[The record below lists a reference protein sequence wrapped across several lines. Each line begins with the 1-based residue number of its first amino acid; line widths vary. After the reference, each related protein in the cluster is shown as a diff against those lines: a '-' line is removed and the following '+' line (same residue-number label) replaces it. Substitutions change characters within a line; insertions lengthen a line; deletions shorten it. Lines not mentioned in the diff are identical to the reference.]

1 MARHSDYGIEC
12 PSCDNP
18 HCEDNPDDAELAVI
32 ALRQKGIKTPY
43 RIAKNADEA
52 LEIALGRRAAES
64 ESDAVN
70 SGNTAVT
77 TPSLVLLDLKLP
89 GRSGIEVLKE
99 LRAAP
104 TTRYVPIVVLTTSV
118 LEEDMIQ
125 SYENGANSF
134 IRKPVDFFTFL
145 REIDLVCHYGWKQ
158 TCNPKKTLSEDIPM
172 TILPENTD
180 LNVLIIED
188 NKDDTE
194 LLVYQLK
201 KAFKSL
207 HYTHIQNLKEYL
219 EALRQVAESE
229 SCTEPRDTT
238 SFFPTG
244 IPGTIV

>member
-1 MARHSDYGIEC
+1 MELNA
-12 PSCDNP
+12 P
-18 HCEDNPDDAELAVI
+18 HVTILIVEDNPDDAELAVI

-134 IRKPVDFFTFL
+134 IRKPVDFSTFL
-145 REIDLVCHYGWKQ
+145 REIDLVCHYWLE
-158 TCNPKKTLSEDIPM
+158 T
-172 TILPENTD
+172 
-180 LNVLIIED
+180 
-188 NKDDTE
+188 
-194 LLVYQLK
+194 
-201 KAFKSL
+201 
-207 HYTHIQNLKEYL
+207 NLQPQKNS
-219 EALRQVAESE
+219 V
-229 SCTEPRDTT
+229 
-238 SFFPTG
+238 
-244 IPGTIV
+244 